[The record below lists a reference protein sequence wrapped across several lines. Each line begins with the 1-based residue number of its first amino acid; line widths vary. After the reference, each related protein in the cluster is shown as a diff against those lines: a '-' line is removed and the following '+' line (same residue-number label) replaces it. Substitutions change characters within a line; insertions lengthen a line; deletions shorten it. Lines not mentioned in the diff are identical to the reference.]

1 MTKIESMQLELRRL
15 RHAKPFRRFR
25 IVLKNGEK
33 HTVGKPLWFAFRD
46 NDLLVLP
53 NGGVSKQMKFQDVD
67 RVEVIKSK
75 R

>member
-1 MTKIESMQLELRRL
+1 HE
-15 RHAKPFRRFR
+15 KPFRRFR
-25 IVLKNGEK
+25 IVLKNGER
-33 HTVGKPLWFAFRD
+33 HNVDDRFWFAFRD
-46 NDLLVLP
+46 DRLMVLP